1 MCLFPSMMAL
11 KFVSDFPSNVC
22 NIISN
27 NPTGSSDFDF
37 SSLCYQ
43 IILISFLA
51 DLSLGHICSH
61 MGFFGNTKDIC
72 R

>member
-1 MCLFPSMMAL
+1 MLPFPSMMAL
-11 KFVSDFPSNVC
+11 IFVSDFPSNSC

-27 NPTGSSDFDF
+27 NPTGSFDFDF

-51 DLSLGHICSH
+51 DLSLEHICSH